1 MNTFY
6 EENSQKAKNHTN
18 LNFEDEHHHIKVE
31 RKVSRSNCD
40 LQHITL
46 HKKNPQKNLY
56 EEDESRKDKFLSAY
70 KLKGVS
76 KPSKFK
82 NKEKDKESIDPYNF
96 TIDNDENN
104 EISRTIGKNP
114 QNFSQN
120 LETKMHFF
128 KELLKRFKKKVFEIY
143 NKLNNM
149 LNCDDM
155 SPNEILKNK
164 NNIMRLINFNEIV
177 IFERKINE
185 FIERQV
191 VNCMKFVKKI
201 ESIFSENDI
210 NFELLNKFYND
221 LDKDNNNIENCDKKS
236 GNDRYNLSLAESTD
250 KFLNSTNGNGKCM
263 TERDKIDKK
272 LFYQRLVLPSLKHK
286 TTIDNT
292 ETFRNS
298 HTKQSSLSKGQAHKQ
313 FNLFQPKE
321 RNGIFKKLRTNTEE
335 PIAQLKDSENIDN
348 IIIHEENNENDDV
361 KISYRNKSP
370 EENDE
375 QNNKN
380 LDQMKST
387 MNSFHK
393 EKIKSIFPGQ
403 NININKE
410 DLRKRRK
417 SVATLTMP
425 NYKDINNV
433 NDYILNYHSNPKKE
447 KKDKEGKEVDKENEI
462 AIKNTEENHDSSK
475 HKKKKLKLKLTKD
488 IINAV
493 KVKFKEKDNNLAF
506 EAYRNQIRKKD
517 NKEENSRGF
526 NSSEISDNNSL
537 EEKEIKNKK
546 NEKNKN
552 LSKSS
557 ISNMENKDP
566 LDDIKYLHNI
576 RVDEKELYR
585 ENSMMEDEK
594 D

>member
-82 NKEKDKESIDPYNF
+82 NKDKDKESIDPYNF

-104 EISRTIGKNP
+104 EISRTIGKKP
-114 QNFSQN
+114 QNFSNN
-120 LETKMHFF
+120 LETKIHFL
-128 KELLKRFKKKVFEIY
+128 KELLKRFKKIIIEIY

-164 NNIMRLINFNEIV
+164 NNIMKLINFNEIV
-177 IFERKINE
+177 IFERKITE
-185 FIERQV
+185 FMERQV
-191 VNCMKFVKKI
+191 VNCMKLVKKI

-221 LDKDNNNIENCDKKS
+221 LDKDNNNIENGDKKLN
-236 GNDRYNLSLAESTD
+236 NDRYNLSLAESTD
-250 KFLNSTNGNGKCM
+250 KLLNSTNGNGKCM
-263 TERDKIDKK
+263 TERNNFDKK

-298 HTKQSSLSKGQAHKQ
+298 HMKQSSLSKSQAHKQ
-313 FNLFQPKE
+313 FDLFQPKE
-321 RNGIFKKLRTNTEE
+321 RNCIFKKLRTNTEE
-335 PIAQLKDSENIDN
+335 SIAQLKDSENFDN

-361 KISYRNKSP
+361 KISYKNNSP

-375 QNNKN
+375 QNNN
-380 LDQMKST
+380 NIDEMKST
-387 MNSFHK
+387 MNSFNK
-393 EKIKSIFPGQ
+393 DKIKSIFAGQ
-403 NININKE
+403 NVNLNKE
-410 DLRKRRK
+410 DLRRRRK
-417 SVATLTMP
+417 SVAASTMP

-447 KKDKEGKEVDKENEI
+447 KKDKEGKERDKGNEMS
-462 AIKNTEENHDSSK
+462 IKNSEENHDSSK
-475 HKKKKLKLKLTKD
+475 HKKKKFKLKLTKE

-493 KVKFKEKDNNLAF
+493 KVKLKENHNNHTS
-506 EAYRNQIRKKD
+506 ETYRNQIKKKD

-526 NSSEISDNNSL
+526 NSSENIDSNSR
-537 EEKEIKNKK
+537 EEKEDRNKK
-546 NEKNKN
+546 SEKNKDLN
-552 LSKSS
+552 KSN
-557 ISNMENKDP
+557 ISNIENKDP

-576 RVDEKELYR
+576 RIDEKELYR
-585 ENSMMEDEK
+585 ENSMMEE
-594 D
+594 